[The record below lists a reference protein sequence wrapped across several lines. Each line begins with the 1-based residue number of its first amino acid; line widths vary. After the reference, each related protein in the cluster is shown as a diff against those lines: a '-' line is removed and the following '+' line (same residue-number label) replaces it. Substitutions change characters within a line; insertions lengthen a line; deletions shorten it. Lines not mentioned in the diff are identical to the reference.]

1 MGIRLATVADI
12 PTLNQLLQEI
22 LLVHHKARPDIF
34 RSAGQKFSSVDLA
47 EMMENPET
55 PIYVYEK
62 EGQVLGHMF
71 CQKTQT
77 HSSLLEPF
85 KNFFIEDLCV
95 TEKARGQKIGQKLYD
110 FAVELAKK
118 EGCHN
123 LTLDVWDDNQAAKAF
138 YEKQGLQAQKTRMEL
153 RLD

>member
-1 MGIRLATVADI
+1 
-12 PTLNQLLQEI
+12 
-22 LLVHHKARPDIF
+22 
-34 RSAGQKFSSVDLA
+34 
-47 EMMENPET
+47 
-55 PIYVYEK
+55 
-62 EGQVLGHMF
+62 MF

-95 TEKARGQKIGQKLYD
+95 AEKARGQKIGQKLYD

-138 YEKQGLQAQKTRMEL
+138 YEKQGLQAQKT
-153 RLD
+153 